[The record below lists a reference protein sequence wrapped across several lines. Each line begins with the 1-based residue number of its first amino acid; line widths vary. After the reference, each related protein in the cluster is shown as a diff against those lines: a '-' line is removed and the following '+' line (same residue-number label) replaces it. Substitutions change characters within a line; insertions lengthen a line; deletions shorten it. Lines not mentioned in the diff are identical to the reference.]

1 MACPPGGSIIVFS
14 LKTIEKVLN
23 HEVKSM
29 YFNLK
34 DALKNMERGQTPFTP
49 AVGIF
54 LQINKR
60 LKEIERAQSKIMT
73 PYRFKLLYKM
83 IIHL

>member
-14 LKTIEKVLN
+14 LNAIEKVIN

-34 DALKNMERGQTPFTP
+34 DALKNMERDQTTFTP

-60 LKEIERAQSKIMT
+60 LKK
-73 PYRFKLLYKM
+73 
-83 IIHL
+83 